1 MSGFTRPG
9 LREAFK
15 LNDEFKRVRV
25 KPEIA
30 TLRKTQNFDFKW

>member
-15 LNDEFKRVRV
+15 LNDEFKRGRV